1 MMTKRELLL
10 ILVLLVFA
18 AAVLHLANNEHKR
31 VVADHTEIEELTM
44 SVESLRE
51 QVRALQTE
59 IKDLKTSVEN
69 LMAAVEPVDFEIQ
82 RWTATAYAPLD
93 PDAVEGVCYSG
104 DPNITASGREIRP
117 GITVAAGPSI
127 PFGTWIWIEGFGWR
141 CVEDRGSAIR
151 DGRVD
156 IAMISRQDALDFG
169 RKEVLVIIPKGE

>member
-31 VVADHTEIEELTM
+31 VIADH
-44 SVESLRE
+44 RE
-51 QVRALQTE
+51 QVRALQAE
-59 IKDLKTSVEN
+59 IADLKTSVEN

-169 RKEVLVIIPKGE
+169 RQEVLVIIPKGE

>member
-10 ILVLLVFA
+10 MMLLLVFA
-18 AAVLHLANNEHKR
+18 AAILHLANNEHK
-31 VVADHTEIEELTM
+31 
-44 SVESLRE
+44 SVIAEHRE
-51 QVRALQTE
+51 QVRALRTE

-69 LMAAVEPVDFEIQ
+69 LMAAVEPMDFEIYT
-82 RWTATAYAPLD
+82 WTATAYAPLD

-141 CVEDRGSAIR
+141 CVEDRGSAIK

-156 IAMISRQDALDFG
+156 IAMISRQNALDFG
-169 RKEVLVIIPKGE
+169 RQEVLVIIPKGE

>member
-31 VVADHTEIEELTM
+31 VIADH
-44 SVESLRE
+44 RE
-51 QVRALQTE
+51 QVRALQAE
-59 IKDLKTSVEN
+59 IADLKTSVEN

-93 PDAVEGVCYSG
+93 PDAVEGVCYAG
-104 DPNITASGREIRP
+104 DPNVTASGREIRP

-141 CVEDRGSAIR
+141 CVEDRGSAIK
-151 DGRVD
+151 DGHVD

-169 RKEVLVIIPKGE
+169 RQEVLVIIPKGE

>member
-31 VVADHTEIEELTM
+31 VIADH
-44 SVESLRE
+44 RE

-169 RKEVLVIIPKGE
+169 RQEVLVIIPKGE